1 MPQELWRLYR
11 KAAHTVVN
19 GLSQQSASLVDTDR
33 TVAPRLVELCRRAA
47 AEGVVLLRNAG
58 GVLPLAPGD
67 EVAVFGRVQC
77 DWFTV
82 GYGSGGDVKAPYEV
96 SLLRALRDAGVLVS
110 GEVAQAYEAWSA
122 ANPPDEGYWGNWPR
136 HFDEMPLDP
145 GLLARAANTARTAV
159 VVLGRAAGEDREN
172 VLEKGSYY
180 LTDAERAM
188 LDAVVARFDRVIA
201 VINTGNV
208 MDLCW
213 VEEYGNRLAGV
224 ILAWQGGMEGS
235 RALVDVLTGAVS
247 PSGKLT
253 DTIARR
259 YEDYPSAGNFGHKEH
274 NNYAE
279 DVFVG
284 YRYFETFAREAVHY
298 PFGFGLSYT
307 SFSLAGE
314 LRESDGTVTVAV
326 EVANTGHTAGREVAQ
341 LYVQAPDGALG
352 KPARA
357 LVAFA
362 KTRELAPGQ
371 SQRLELAVPVEALAS
386 YDDGGAT
393 GHRSAWVLEPGPY
406 RFFLGADVRS
416 AAEVGA
422 WEAPELRVVEQLAEA
437 CAVDPAAAFRRMTLR
452 RDDTEARVAWE
463 DVPVRTVDLRRRILD
478 ALPAELPVT
487 GDRGIRLD
495 DVAAGRHRLDDFVA
509 QLDDEE
515 LEALT
520 RGHGRMNSP
529 LGAPGNAG
537 VFGGILDQ
545 LRVKGVPPVTCT
557 DGPSGIRL
565 SAYAS
570 LLPCGTALA
579 STWDPALVRDLAAE
593 HGAEMLRKGSDV
605 LLSPGMNI
613 HRDPLCGRNFEY
625 FSEDPLVTGRMG
637 AAVVAGVQSQ
647 GVAACPKH
655 FAANNQETNR
665 SRHDSRVS
673 ERALR
678 EIYLRGFEICVK
690 EAHPQTIM
698 TSYNKVNGVWAHY
711 NFELVTTILRGQWG
725 YDGVVMTDW
734 WMQHSRDP
742 HFPGLWDSA
751 YRVRAG
757 VDVLMPGSTV
767 DWLRKGKDRS
777 LLRSLAKPDGVRRAE
792 LQAVAGRV
800 LRFAMGSRRA
810 QAGPA
815 QDSGAV

>member
-11 KAAHTVVN
+11 KAMHTVVN
-19 GLSQQSASLVDTDR
+19 GLTQQSADLVDTDP
-33 TVAPRLVELCRRAA
+33 TLSDALVKLCRRSA
-47 AEGVVLLRNAG
+47 AEGLVLLRNER
-58 GVLPLAPGD
+58 GVLPLSAGA

-77 DWFTV
+77 DWFAV
-82 GYGSGGDVKAPYEV
+82 GYGSGGDVKPPYSV
-96 SLLRALRDAGVLVS
+96 SLLEALREAGVAVS
-110 GEVAQAYEAWSA
+110 GELAAAYGAWSA

-136 HFDEMPLDP
+136 HFEEMPLDP
-145 GLLARAANTARTAV
+145 GLVSRVANTAEVAV
-159 VVLGRAAGEDREN
+159 VVIGRAAGEDREN

-180 LTDAERAM
+180 LTDAERSM
-188 LDAVVARFDRVIA
+188 LDAVVARFERVVA
-201 VINTGNV
+201 VVNTGNV
-208 MDLCW
+208 MDLSW
-213 VEEYGNRLAGV
+213 VQEYGDRLAGL
-224 ILAWQGGMEGS
+224 ILAWQGGMEGA
-235 RALVDVLTGAVS
+235 RAVADVLAGAVS
-247 PSGKLT
+247 PSGRLT
-253 DTIARR
+253 DTIARH
-259 YEDYPSAGNFGHKEH
+259 YENYPTSGNFGAKDF

-284 YRYFETFAREAVHY
+284 YRYFETFARDTVQF
-298 PFGFGLSYT
+298 PFGFGLSYAT
-307 SFSLAGE
+307 FGFSGAE
-314 LRESDGTVTVAV
+314 LVADDQVRVAV
-326 EVANTGHTAGREVAQ
+326 DVTNTGSRAGREVVQ

-357 LVAFA
+357 LVGYA
-362 KTRELAPGQ
+362 KTRELPPGESERVQ
-371 SQRLELAVPVEALAS
+371 LTVPVDALSS

-393 GHRSAWVLEPGPY
+393 GHRSAWVLEPGAY

-416 AAEVGA
+416 AVEVG
-422 WEAPELRVVEQLAEA
+422 EFTVRELRVVEQLAEA
-437 CAVDPAAAFRRMTLR
+437 CAVDPAAAFRRMTVFR
-452 RDDTEARVAWE
+452 AGDVTRPGWE
-463 DVPVRTVDLRRRILD
+463 DVPVRTVDLRTRI
-478 ALPAELPVT
+478 AEHLPAEVPVT
-487 GDRGIRLD
+487 GDQGIALG
-495 DVAAGRHRLDDFVA
+495 DVAAGRKSMEQFVA
-509 QLDDEE
+509 QLSDEE

-529 LGAPGNAG
+529 LGAAGNAG
-537 VFGGILDQ
+537 VFGGILET
-545 LRVKGVPPVTCT
+545 LRAKGVPPVTCT

-579 STWDPALVRDLAAE
+579 STWDPVLVRELAAE
-593 HGAEMLRKGSDV
+593 HGREMVRKGSDV

-625 FSEDPLVTGRMG
+625 FSEDPLVTGRTG

-678 EIYLRGFEICVK
+678 EIYLKGFEICVK
-690 EAHPQTIM
+690 EARPQTIM
-698 TSYNKVNGVWAHY
+698 TSYNKINGVWAHY
-711 NFELVTTILRGQWG
+711 NYELITTILREQWG
-725 YDGVVMTDW
+725 YDGMVMTDW

-742 HFPGLWDSA
+742 HFPEVWDSA

-777 LLRSLAKPDGVRRAE
+777 LLRSLAKADGVRRAE
-792 LQAVAGRV
+792 IQAVAGRV
-800 LRFAMGSRRA
+800 LRFVMGSRPGMEGSAR
-810 QAGPA
+810 
-815 QDSGAV
+815 

>member
-1 MPQELWRLYR
+1 MPQQLWRLYHR
-11 KAAHTVVN
+11 AMQRVFN
-19 GLSQQSASLVDTDR
+19 GLSQQSAALVNMDR
-33 TVAPRLVELCRRAA
+33 GVAPRLVELSRRAA
-47 AEGVVLLRNAG
+47 ADGVVLLRNEGA
-58 GVLPLAPGD
+58 VLPLAGEV

-82 GYGSGGDVKAPYEV
+82 GYGSGGDVKPPYRI
-96 SLLRALRDAGVLVS
+96 SLMEALREAGVAVN
-110 GEVAQAYEAWSA
+110 GELATTYASWSEV
-122 ANPPDEGYWGNWPR
+122 NPPDEGYWGHWPR

-145 GLLARAANTARTAV
+145 GLVSRAAHTAGVALV
-159 VVLGRAAGEDREN
+159 VVGRAAGEDRES

-188 LDAVVARFDRVIA
+188 LDAVVARFERV
-201 VINTGNV
+201 VVVVNTGNV
-208 MDLCW
+208 MDLAW
-213 VEEYGNRLAGV
+213 ADDYGSRLAGL

-235 RALVDVLTGAVS
+235 RALTDVLTGRVS
-247 PSGKLT
+247 PSGRLT

-259 YEDYPSAGNFGHKEH
+259 YEDYPSAGNFGHRDH
-274 NNYAE
+274 NVYAE

-284 YRYFETFAREAVHY
+284 YRYFETFAREAVQF
-298 PFGFGLSYT
+298 PFGFGLSYST
-307 SFSLAGE
+307 FE
-314 LRESDGTVTVAV
+314 LGAAEFTADDVVRVSV
-326 EVANTGHTAGREVAQ
+326 EVRNVGNHAGREVVQ
-341 LYVQAPDGALG
+341 LYVEAPDGALG

-362 KTRELAPGQ
+362 KTAVLAPGAGE
-371 SQRLELAVPVEALAS
+371 RLGLSVPVTALAS
-386 YDDGGAT
+386 FDDGGAT
-393 GHRSAWVLEPGPY
+393 GHRSAWVLEPGSY
-406 RFFLGADVRS
+406 TIYIGADVRG
-416 AAEVGA
+416 AEPVGVV
-422 WEAPELRVVEQLAEA
+422 EVPELCVVEQLEEA
-437 CAVDPAAAFRRMTLR
+437 CAVDPAAAFRRMAVQRTGGAA
-452 RDDTEARVAWE
+452 TVGWE

-478 ALPAELPVT
+478 GLPAEVPVT
-487 GDRGIRLD
+487 GDRGIALGE
-495 DVAAGRHRLDDFVA
+495 VAAGGRTMEEFVA
-509 QLDDEE
+509 QLSDEE

-537 VFGGILDQ
+537 VFGGTLDS
-545 LRVKGVPPVTCT
+545 LRAKGVPAVTCT

-570 LLPCGTALA
+570 LLPSGTTLA
-579 STWDPALVRDLAAE
+579 STWDPALVRELAAE
-593 HGAEMLRKGSDV
+593 HGREMLAKGSDV

-625 FSEDPLVTGRMG
+625 FSEDPLVTGRM
-637 AAVVAGVQSQ
+637 AVAVVGGVQSQ

-665 SRHDSRVS
+665 SHNDSRVS

-678 EIYLRGFEICVK
+678 EIYLKGFEMVVK
-690 EAHPQTIM
+690 EAQPQTIM
-698 TSYNKVNGVWAHY
+698 TSYNKINGVWAHY
-711 NFELVTTILRGQWG
+711 HYELVTTILRGQWG
-725 YDGVVMTDW
+725 YEGMVMTDW

-767 DWLRKGKDRS
+767 DGMRRGKDRS
-777 LLRSLAKPDGVRRAE
+777 LSRSLAKPDGIGRGE
-792 LQAVAGRV
+792 IQAVAGRV
-800 LRFAMGSRRA
+800 LRFAMLSRPFR
-810 QAGPA
+810 GER
-815 QDSGAV
+815 

>member
-11 KAAHTVVN
+11 KAMHTVVN
-19 GLSQQSASLVDTDR
+19 GLTQTSTGLVDTDR
-33 TVAPRLVELCRRAA
+33 TVSDRIVALCRRAA
-47 AEGVVLLRNAG
+47 AEGVVLLRNEG
-58 GVLPLAPGD
+58 EVLPLGVHD

-77 DWFTV
+77 DWFAV

-96 SLLRALRDAGVLVS
+96 SLLEALREAGVLVS
-110 GEVAQAYEAWSA
+110 GEVAEAYEAWCA

-136 HFDEMPLDP
+136 HFEEMPLDP
-145 GLLARAANTARTAV
+145 GLVSRAANTARTAV

-188 LDAVVARFDRVIA
+188 LDAVAARFERVVAI
-201 VINTGNV
+201 VNTGNV
-208 MDLCW
+208 MDLSW
-213 VEEYGNRLAGV
+213 AEEYGDRLAGL

-247 PSGKLT
+247 PSGRLT

-259 YEDYPSAGNFGHKEH
+259 YEDYPTAANFGAKDH
-274 NNYAE
+274 NCYAE

-284 YRYFETFAREAVHY
+284 YRYFETFAPDAVQF

-307 SFSLAGE
+307 TFEHSGVAFEADDLV
-314 LRESDGTVTVAV
+314 RVAV
-326 EVANTGHTAGREVAQ
+326 DVTNSGSRVSRQVVQ
-341 LYVQAPDGALG
+341 LYAAAPDGALG

-357 LVAFA
+357 LVGYA
-362 KTRELAPGQ
+362 KTAELAPGET
-371 SQRLELAVPVEALAS
+371 QRLELTVPVEALAS

-393 GHRSAWVLEPGPY
+393 GHRSAWVLEPGAY

-416 AAEVGA
+416 AVGVGE
-422 WEAPELRVVEQLAEA
+422 WSLPELRVVQQLTEA
-437 CAVDPAAAFRRMTLR
+437 CAVDPAASFRRMTVR
-452 RDDTEARVAWE
+452 RDLGDARVGWE
-463 DVPVRTVDLRRRILD
+463 DVPTRTVDLRRRIID
-478 ALPAELPVT
+478 ALPAEVSVT
-487 GDRGIRLD
+487 GDRGISLGA
-495 DVAAGRHRLDDFVA
+495 VAAGERSMEEFVG
-509 QLDDEE
+509 QLSDEE

-529 LGAPGNAG
+529 LGAAGNAG
-537 VFGGILDQ
+537 VYGGILES
-545 LRVKGVPPVTCT
+545 LRAKGVPPVTCT

-593 HGAEMLRKGSDV
+593 HGREMVRKGSDV

-637 AAVVAGVQSQ
+637 AAVVGGVQSQ

-678 EIYLRGFEICVK
+678 EIYLKGFEICVK
-690 EAHPQTIM
+690 EAKPLTIM
-698 TSYNKVNGVWAHY
+698 TSYNKINGVWAHY
-711 NFELVTTILRGQWG
+711 NYELISTILREQWG
-725 YDGVVMTDW
+725 YGGMVMTDW
-734 WMQHSRDP
+734 WMQHSKDP
-742 HFPGLWDSA
+742 DFPQVWDSA

-777 LLRSLAKPDGVRRAE
+777 LLRSLAKPDGVGRGE
-792 LQAVAGRV
+792 LQAVAARV
-800 LRFAMGSRRA
+800 LRFAMVSRPFRR
-810 QAGPA
+810 
-815 QDSGAV
+815 